1 MISRLIAN
9 VVSGAAV
16 GYITNDL
23 AIKMLFEK
31 KFGLGG
37 VIIDT
42 KDVFIE
48 KISQLV
54 EKEIVN
60 HHTLGREI
68 KANEVVFEAALRHT
82 IEDFFGKH
90 LFEKLSQSFQI
101 GDIPYIRLTTDFVRN
116 EGENTLIRTLP
127 AVLDFASSQLY
138 VNQIVSPPQL
148 TKLTGSLTHL
158 LISSIKDETLLKET
172 LLNFYQD
179 FKQVPFNQFVA
190 PEFWEKVS
198 ENTAAISADLHTLL
212 KQQFDKQIDDL
223 IRDVVHL
230 LKADELMKSLAKE
243 LSQKKIHEVLGIY
256 YTNALADELLK
267 RMNDIASSEEGR
279 EMLGNF
285 SDFIIRTLE
294 KEKSTVFDLLSDDLA
309 ESTKAFLREKMPTI
323 LASLIDWV
331 QERREKL
338 ETLIDNTFK
347 GNVPSGLKTM
357 VLGLFVTS
365 VSQSADVMKKVVDML
380 QTYQRNPNETAEK
393 FTEKVIEFLQSNTIG
408 DIVKRI
414 KDNAKGMN
422 LHDILMA
429 GLSHGLK
436 QIKTEEIA
444 VFFEKRIGELVP
456 KSEIEDFLQNGL
468 AKLVDTR
475 LKNKLLY
482 DAAFSELV
490 AAELKKQILQAG
502 TKSLG
507 EIMDEKRFNNFA
519 QTLSGQLIELAQKN
533 EGKISQY
540 LYKNIDK
547 QFAGKTL
554 NDVLTPNW
562 KEYLHKKIAVSGGN
576 LIKQEIDKG
585 LKMPV
590 KELQHYAIGKSEA
603 MSYEV
608 KNLLINNLDRITA
621 KKIEDIISNRL
632 RKMDDKALKG
642 VVEQFMGQELKPIT
656 ILGAWLGGVAG
667 GLLYYLPIPDN
678 QYLYLAMASTAYGI
692 TGWGTNWQAIKMV
705 FRPHKPV
712 FIGGMQVPFTPGI
725 LAKNQARFANN
736 MGNFVSKH
744 LLNEEILRTSFETNR
759 ERSYQAIYG
768 LVTKDNYELLHQLLR
783 ENKGNVSTF
792 IAHAACNSILQ
803 TNEQP
808 EAQASS
814 IKTALETK
822 IKDTLQQFLQDKSY
836 FNLGEI
842 DTKSIEEKVAKFT
855 ANQTFKDN
863 LEIQV
868 GIGLQRF
875 TQREKSV
882 YEVIPE
888 NLRKNIQVLL
898 QDWISGKIGGFFD
911 NLRSAEKQSDVLT
924 QLEPQFLKYRRLGLD
939 KYLEDTQKTAIMLN
953 VSRFIHEKLIDNEIR
968 NLLFN
973 FVDVRLGEELAPER
987 RINELLD
994 GRLMVMVNDNLDF
1007 IMENVLLLGT
1017 EWLRSNKKQ
1026 IADDVYK
1033 MAMKKN
1039 PATFFYQAT
1048 IKETVLDLAEEGIP
1062 KFFAEERQSLKD
1074 LVAVQAQTIGMSK
1087 LKDLNVQLDKTYLK
1101 TLLENFLAR
1110 EEMLLSVQN
1119 LSYSILKEL
1128 FKVPIS
1134 VFLRVGGV
1142 QNMRDLQRILSHEL
1156 NLITKHLQQ
1165 QGKEKQEEIGRRLT
1179 GFVTEILEEKLRN
1192 TKVKDVFARIDKEVY
1207 QQSAQN
1213 IVKQLLKSSMFETQ
1227 KEQFIARFFEQIKKS
1242 DINNLVDTNLLQ
1254 EDIIKVL
1261 NTILAAPET
1270 REFLH
1275 KAVQQNA
1282 ELFLEKL
1289 PEHISAESKDF
1300 LTKQIIDAM
1309 LAALENNLSP
1319 LINSI
1324 DLKKVVV
1331 EEIKS
1336 MEPMEIENL
1345 FYGFAGTYFTKL
1357 INYGFGFGV
1366 AFGLA
1371 SEAAVYYSFK
1381 ALGIGQE

>member
-42 KDVFIE
+42 RDVFIE

-54 EKEIVN
+54 EREIVN

-68 KANEVVFEAALRHT
+68 QANEQVFEAALRQT

-90 LFEKLSQSFQI
+90 LFEKLSPSFQI
-101 GDIPYIRLTTDFVRN
+101 GDIPYIRLTTDYVRN
-116 EGENTLIRTLP
+116 QAEQSLIQTIPPL
-127 AVLDFASSQLY
+127 LDFTGKQIAVQ
-138 VNQIVSPPQL
+138 QIVSPAQL
-148 TKLTGSLTHL
+148 TQLTQSLSQL
-158 LISSIKDETLLKET
+158 LVASVQDENLLKQT

-179 FKQVPFNQFVA
+179 FKQVPFNQLVA
-190 PEFWEKVS
+190 PDFWEKVS
-198 ENTAAISADLHTLL
+198 ENTAQISSDLHTLL

-223 IRDVVHL
+223 IRDVIHL
-230 LKADELMKSLAKE
+230 LRADDLMQSLAKE

-267 RMNDIASSEEGR
+267 RMNDIASSEDGKV
-279 EMLGNF
+279 LLHNF
-285 SDFIIRTLE
+285 ADFIIRTLE
-294 KEKSTVFDLLSDDLA
+294 KEKSTIFDLLSDDLSA
-309 ESTKAFLREKMPTI
+309 STKNFLREKMPTI

-331 QERREKL
+331 QERQLKL

-429 GLSHGLK
+429 GLAHGLK

-468 AKLVDTR
+468 SKLVNTR

-482 DAAFSELV
+482 DPAFSQLI
-490 AAELKKQILQAG
+490 AEQLKKQILKAG
-502 TKSLG
+502 NQSLG
-507 EIMDEKRFNNFA
+507 EIIDERRFHNFA
-519 QTLSGQLIELAQKN
+519 QTLSGQLMTLAQQNNPLIANYLYSTINQQLTGKTLHDVLTANWKN
-533 EGKISQY
+533 Y
-540 LYKNIDK
+540 LYK
-547 QFAGKTL
+547 
-554 NDVLTPNW
+554 
-562 KEYLHKKIAVSGGN
+562 KIATNGN
-576 LIKQEIDKG
+576 ELIKQEIDKG
-585 LKMPV
+585 LQTPV
-590 KELQHYAIGKSEA
+590 RTLQHYAIGKSA
-603 MSYEV
+603 VMSSEL
-608 KNLLINNLDRITA
+608 KLLLINNLDKITV
-621 KKIEDIISNRL
+621 KKIEDIIATRL
-632 RKMDDKALKG
+632 RKMDDSALKN

-667 GLLYYLPIPDN
+667 GALYYLPTPEN
-678 QYLYLAMASTAYGI
+678 TYAYLAMASAAYGI

-712 FIGGMQVPFTPGI
+712 YVGGVQVPFTPGI

-736 MGNFVSKH
+736 MGNFVSRH
-744 LLNEEILRTSFETNR
+744 LLNEEVLRASFESNK

-768 LVTKDNYELLHQLLR
+768 LVAKDNYQLLR
-783 ENKGNVSTF
+783 NLIVENNPKISQALAEAACRGVLGVDNGQNAGASVVKVGLENK
-792 IAHAACNSILQ
+792 LK
-803 TNEQP
+803 E
-808 EAQASS
+808 
-814 IKTALETK
+814 
-822 IKDTLQQFLQDKSY
+822 TLQQFLHNKQY
-836 FNLGEI
+836 FNLAEI
-842 DTKSIEEKVAKFT
+842 DTQPIEENVAQFT
-855 ANQTFKDN
+855 ANPTFATN
-863 LEIQV
+863 FAEQV
-868 GIGLQRF
+868 SIGLQRF

-888 NLRKNIQVLL
+888 NLRKNIQQLL
-898 QDWISGKIGGFFD
+898 QEWVADKIGSFFD
-911 NLRSAEKQSDVLT
+911 NLRNAEKQSDVLT

-953 VSRFIHEKLIDNEIR
+953 VSRFIHEKLIDTEIR

-973 FVDVRLGEELAPER
+973 FVDVRLAEELAPER
-987 RINELLD
+987 RLNELLD
-994 GRLMVMVNDNLDF
+994 GRLMLMLNDNLDF
-1007 IMENVLLLGT
+1007 IMENVLTLGT
-1017 EWLRSNKKQ
+1017 EWLRTNKKQ

-1039 PATFFYQAT
+1039 PATFFYQST

-1062 KFFAEERQSLKD
+1062 NFFAEERQSLKD
-1074 LVAVQAQTIGMSK
+1074 LVAVQAQTIGMSR
-1087 LKDLNVQLDKTYLK
+1087 LKDLNVQLDKNYLK
-1101 TLLENFLAR
+1101 TLLETFLAR

-1142 QNMRDLQRILSHEL
+1142 ENMRDLQRILSHEL
-1156 NLITKHLQQ
+1156 NIITKHLQQ
-1165 QGKEKQEEIGRRLT
+1165 QGREKQGEIGKRLT

-1192 TKVKDVFARIDKEVY
+1192 TKVKDVFARIDEEAY
-1207 QQSAQN
+1207 RQSAQN
-1213 IVKQLLKSSMFETQ
+1213 IVKQLLGSSVFETQ
-1227 KEQFIARFFEQIKKS
+1227 KREFISRFFEQVKQAEVS
-1242 DINNLVDTNLLQ
+1242 QLVNTEVLQTDLLQ
-1254 EDIIKVL
+1254 VL
-1261 NTILAAPET
+1261 NQVLAAPET
-1270 REFLH
+1270 KEFLH
-1275 KAVQQNA
+1275 A
-1282 ELFLEKL
+1282 EIQRIASLFLDKL
-1289 PEHISAESKDF
+1289 PDHISAESKDF
-1300 LTKQIIDAM
+1300 LAKQVIEAV

-1324 DLKKVVV
+1324 DLKKIVV

-1336 MEPMEIENL
+1336 MDSAEIEKL
-1345 FYGFAGTYFTKL
+1345 FYSFAGDYFTKL
-1357 INYGFGFGV
+1357 INYGFGFGI

-1371 SEAAVYYSFK
+1371 SEAAIVYGLK
-1381 ALGIGQE
+1381 AVM